1 MTTIQVEKIQ
11 TLTGHDDCLY
21 TLEKINDTK
30 FVSAG
35 GDGIIALWDLKEQ
48 GDGKMVARV
57 PSSVYGMSFQAQ
69 KQLLVIGQNFS
80 GIHLIDVFNK
90 KEVGSV
96 AFTTS
101 SIFDIK
107 TSKDFIWVA
116 CGDGEVILLDWDLK
130 ILCRKKFSEKSA
142 RTIAVNP
149 EGKEIA
155 VGFSDNNIRVL
166 DMDTLEIRKEIEAH
180 KISVFTL
187 QYHPHLPLLVSGSRD
202 AKIKFWDIHQG
213 YSLVEE
219 VPAHLFAIN
228 HIDFSPDGQYFV
240 SCSMDKSI
248 KVWNANTFK
257 LLKVIDKS
265 RHAGH
270 GTSVNKLLWM
280 PHNEWLISCSDD
292 RTISIWDVNFTE

>member
-35 GDGIIALWDLKEQ
+35 GDGIVALWDLKEK

-57 PSSVYGMSFQAQ
+57 PSSVYGMSFQEQ

-80 GIHLIDVFNK
+80 GVHLIDVFNK

-96 AFTTS
+96 ALTTA
-101 SIFDIK
+101 SIFDIQ
-107 TSKDFIWVA
+107 TSEEFIWVA
-116 CGDGEVILLDWDLK
+116 CGDGEVITLDWDLK
-130 ILCRKKFSEKSA
+130 VLCRKKYSEKSA
-142 RTIAVNP
+142 RTIAIHP
-149 EGKEIA
+149 GGKELA
-155 VGFSDNNIRVL
+155 VGFSDNRIRIL
-166 DMDTLEIRKEIEAH
+166 DPETLEIRKEFEAH

-202 AKIKFWDIHQG
+202 AKIKFWDIHQD
-213 YSLVEE
+213 YHLVEE
-219 VPAHLFAIN
+219 VPAHMFAIN
-228 HIDFSPDGQYFV
+228 HIDFSPEGQYFV

-248 KVWNANTFK
+248 KVWDANTFK